1 MGKFKKGII
10 IAIVC
15 MVCVA
20 IVACTNNNNEEED
33 IGTEENTETVD
44 STYNDYS
51 DDSNE
56 DTEDETETDDIDD
69 EDYDYSEDE
78 EEDEHETETTSDTL
92 ESKLEE
98 IADEV
103 AMDVDANDYKVTYQ
117 YEPENNTG
125 YIFITWLGANDASKS
140 DVKTMLEVSGFKD
153 VMQEIAN
160 DTAEELQ
167 EVSKTKDIRGC
178 VILRE
183 MSNKQLEDC
192 YNE

>member
-20 IVACTNNNNEEED
+20 IVACNNNNTEEED
-33 IGTEENTETVD
+33 TVAVD
-44 STYNDYS
+44 STTPT
-51 DDSNE
+51 DSTE
-56 DTEDETETDDIDD
+56 ETEQVGYEEDEEE

-78 EEDEHETETTSDTL
+78 EDEPLTTSDTL

-103 AMDVDANDYKVTYQ
+103 AIDIDESDYKVTYQ

-125 YIFITWLGANDASKS
+125 YIFITWLGANNASKS
-140 DVKTMLEVSGFKD
+140 DVKKMLEVSGFKD
-153 VMQEIAN
+153 AMQEIAN
-160 DTAEELQ
+160 YTSENLQ
-167 EVSKTKDIRGC
+167 EVSAKGKQISGC
-178 VILRE
+178 VVLRD
-183 MSNKQLEDC
+183 MSNKQLYSCVSE
-192 YNE
+192 

>member
-20 IVACTNNNNEEED
+20 IVACNNNNNEEED
-33 IGTEENTETVD
+33 TVAVD
-44 STYNDYS
+44 STTPTYNDS
-51 DDSNE
+51 EDSNDKTE
-56 DTEDETETDDIDD
+56 ETEQVDCEEDEE

-78 EEDEHETETTSDTL
+78 EDEPLTTSDTL

-103 AMDVDANDYKVTYQ
+103 AIEVDESDYKVTYQ
-117 YEPENNTG
+117 YEPEDNTG
-125 YIFITWLGANDASKS
+125 YIFITWLGANNASKK

-167 EVSKTKDIRGC
+167 EVSKTKEIRGC
-178 VILRE
+178 VILRD

>member
-44 STYNDYS
+44 STSNDYS

-78 EEDEHETETTSDTL
+78 VDEPLTTSDTL

-160 DTAEELQ
+160 YTAEELKKISAKGK
-167 EVSKTKDIRGC
+167 EIRGC
-178 VILRE
+178 VVLRD
-183 MSNKQLEDC
+183 MSNKQLDSC
-192 YNE
+192 YDE